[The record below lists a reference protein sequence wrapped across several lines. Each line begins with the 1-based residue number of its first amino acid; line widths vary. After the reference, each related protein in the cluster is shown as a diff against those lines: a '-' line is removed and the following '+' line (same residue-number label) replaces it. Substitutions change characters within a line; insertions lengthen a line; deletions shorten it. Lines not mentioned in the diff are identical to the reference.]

1 MLHPR
6 SFNGEVMPLSSGVEL
21 HVRNF
26 LAEHEGNY
34 SCTATNP
41 LGQVTGSVHLVPVYD
56 LGVSKKTYYGN
67 QTVVKGFNPGL
78 LFHSGSI
85 TKGLKISAQL

>member
-1 MLHPR
+1 
-6 SFNGEVMPLSSGVEL
+6 MPLSSGVEL

-26 LAEHEGNY
+26 LAKHEGNY

-56 LGVSKKTYYGN
+56 LGVSKKKHMMET
-67 QTVVKGFNPGL
+67 KL
-78 LFHSGSI
+78 L
-85 TKGLKISAQL
+85 LKVLTRGHFSTQEA

>member
-1 MLHPR
+1 MT
-6 SFNGEVMPLSSGVEL
+6 LSSGVEL
-21 HVRNF
+21 HVPNF

-56 LGVSKKTYYGN
+56 LGVSKKN
-67 QTVVKGFNPGL
+67 
-78 LFHSGSI
+78 I
-85 TKGLKISAQL
+85 